1 MKMVDIHRRLKMPM
15 KDLRKIFNEDQAWLI
30 QQLLP
35 YCTDNEDKDTLRNS
49 DLL

>member
-1 MKMVDIHRRLKMPM
+1 LERKKRRK
-15 KDLRKIFNEDQAWLI
+15 AWFI